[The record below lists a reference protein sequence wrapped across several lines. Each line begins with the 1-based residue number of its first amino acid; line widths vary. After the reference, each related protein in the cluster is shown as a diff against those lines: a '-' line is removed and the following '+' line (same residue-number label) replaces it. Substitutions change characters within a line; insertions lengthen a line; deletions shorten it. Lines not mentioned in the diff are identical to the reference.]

1 MTPTDT
7 TGAAAWRQRASIDVP
22 LHHPRRQ
29 DLLHEQ
35 WRHRLGHIAH
45 VGHLRLPADRT
56 AGIHRTRVE
65 RRLVGEVAVSRQFSD
80 PIEGTS
86 GSGTADGRADF
97 VAVHVIRSGRLRI
110 EDTGRR
116 AELGPGT
123 LCIRDLHAS
132 WQFAYTAPTDCRVLI
147 LPRAGLLDPLHRT
160 RLPSLT
166 VAPATAPESRLL
178 LAHLDTAWSLAE
190 QLGPEGTHAAGAALA
205 MLLTGLIRTHAPTAV
220 LPSSLR
226 AAATAYADSR
236 LRDPGLTPATIAG
249 ALNVSIR
256 TLHRAFADDGETV
269 MAYVR
274 RRRLEGAR
282 RELDRPGSPYTVA
295 EVAARWQFADP
306 SHFRRAHRGT
316 YGQSPRGQG
325 DRST

>member
-1 MTPTDT
+1 MTQTQAIDVP
-7 TGAAAWRQRASIDVP
+7 GWRQRASIDIP
-22 LHHPRRQ
+22 LRHPHRQ

-35 WRHRLGHIAH
+35 WQRRFGHLAH
-45 VGHLRLPADRT
+45 VRQLRLPADRT
-56 AGIHRTRVE
+56 RGVHRTRVE

-86 GSGTADGRADF
+86 GSGNTNGQADL
-97 VAVHVIRSGRLRI
+97 VAVHIIRSGSLRI

-116 AELGPGT
+116 ADLGPGT

-147 LPRAGLLDPLHRT
+147 LPRAGLLQHLYRT
-160 RLPSLT
+160 RLPALT
-166 VAPATAPESRLL
+166 VAPSTAPESRLL
-178 LAHLDTAWSLAE
+178 LAHLDAAWSLAE
-190 QLGPEGTHAAGAALA
+190 QLGPEATHAAGEAMA
-205 MLLTGLIRTHAPTAV
+205 MLLTGLIRTHAPIAV
-220 LPSSLR
+220 PPQSLR

-236 LRDPGLTPATIAG
+236 LRDPDLAPATIAR
-249 ALNVSIR
+249 ALNVSVR
-256 TLHRAFADDGETV
+256 TLHRAFADGETV

-282 RELDRPGSPYTVA
+282 RELDCPGSPYSVA
-295 EVAARWQFADP
+295 DVAARWQFADS

-316 YGQSPRGQG
+316 
-325 DRST
+325 